1 MKKMERV
8 VSQMTSGR
16 WLLTIVAAMC
26 LLLFTVTDC
35 WATYKGKEPPIS
47 PEAIATI
54 ITMVFMSYFKNPKE
68 DGDEDDDEP
77 TPPVAPPKPIGEG
90 TESKGGVNEKPVA
103 SPPAEPPKGQG

>member
-35 WATYKGKEPPIS
+35 WAVYRGKTPPIS

-54 ITMVFMSYFKNPKE
+54 ITMVFMSYFKSPKE
-68 DGDEDDDEP
+68 GGDEDDELVPPTPP
-77 TPPVAPPKPIGEG
+77 TPPVPPAPPVVPPEPPKP
-90 TESKGGVNEKPVA
+90 
-103 SPPAEPPKGQG
+103 